1 MRHTLL
7 GKKIGMTQV
16 YDGDNVLV
24 PVTVIEA
31 GPCAVT
37 QIKTVASDGYN
48 ALQIA
53 FGRRKPHR
61 VSKPQAGHLK
71 KGGLTSA
78 MRLREVRCEEEPTCE
93 PGTVFTVSGFGEGE
107 NVDIVGVTKGRGFQG
122 VVKRYGFAGG
132 PQSHG
137 SMSHRRGGAYGQC
150 QWPGEV
156 YKGRKMPGQM
166 GNVRR
171 TEQNLRVVR
180 VVKDRNLIL
189 VKGSIPGGN
198 GSHVLVRAAKKGN
211 NGSAVSGY
219 HMGKGA

>member
-1 MRHTLL
+1 
-7 GKKIGMTQV
+7 MTQV

-31 GPCAVT
+31 GPCAVA

-53 FGRRKPHR
+53 FGRRKPQR
-61 VSKPQAGHLK
+61 ISKPQAGHLK
-71 KGGLTSA
+71 KGGLESA
-78 MRLREVRCEEEPTCE
+78 ARLREVRCEEEPTCA
-93 PGTVFTVSGFGEGE
+93 PGTVLTVSGFDEGE
-107 NVDIVGVTKGRGFQG
+107 KVDIVGVTKGRGFQG

-132 PQSHG
+132 PRSHG

-156 YKGRKMPGQM
+156 YKGRKMPGHM

-171 TEQNLRVVR
+171 TVQNLRVMR
-180 VVKDRNLIL
+180 VVEEKNLVL
-189 VKGSIPGGN
+189 VKGSIPGAN
-198 GSHVLVRAAKKGN
+198 GSQVLVRAAKKSKN
-211 NGSAVSGY
+211 RSVS
-219 HMGKGA
+219 